1 MFGHYSVTS
10 ILLAFTILLMPAVM
24 SGCSGNKS
32 GQQQDVQLQ
41 AARKKI
47 KEEKESEKLS
57 KLEDNIETLFEALG
71 GPAMKTEG
79 KDNKPGQQDKDN
91 KENDQQDGT
100 QQEDGQDQDKQ
111 QEKGQQQGNGQKS
124 GQQED
129 NRQESKQQ
137 KDEQKEKDAWMKAD
151 KAINDLHYKWN
162 DLLPE
167 VTKKGADLKLVDAFD
182 NSLNN
187 LTTEAESRNKDKV
200 LALANKLYSHI
211 PDLYSLYHS
220 KIPPEVKRMIYFT
233 RNVMLESEKDNW
245 EQVERDT
252 ESLEKTWTLFRNTV
266 EDEQKKTG
274 DKLNFSIYELK
285 KVVSEKNRQLADIKG
300 RIVLNN
306 IGELS
311 KLYEEK

>member
-10 ILLAFTILLMPAVM
+10 ILLAFTILLMSAVM

-79 KDNKPGQQDKDN
+79 KDNEPGQQDKDN

-100 QQEDGQDQDKQ
+100 QQEDGQEQDKQ

-252 ESLEKTWTLFRNTV
+252 GSLEKTWTLFRNTV